1 MVESTSSG
9 AEIVG
14 DEAGV
19 LLVGKKRR
27 RRRRRLV
34 YGGMLTAEEGR

>member
-1 MVESTSSG
+1 MVKPTSSG
-9 AEIVG
+9 AKIVG

-19 LLVGKKRR
+19 LPAGKKRR